1 MRRKNINKK
10 MLIGLEK
17 VDQSLQFLL
26 FGKKVDNETIRN
38 CHPIQVEKYEKM
50 QVIARK
56 PIYYLIYN
64 TQLTKFMID
73 NIYNMYNVDN
83 TKLYFTYSD
92 NAVLEIELFNYK
104 MTYLFNLKSS
114 RWYENCYQELVR
126 IDIKPIKK

>member
-1 MRRKNINKK
+1 MKRKNINRK
-10 MLIGLEK
+10 MLVGLQK

-26 FGKKVDNETIRN
+26 FGKKVDNESIRYCN
-38 CHPIQVEKYEKM
+38 PIQVEKYEKM

-56 PIYYLIYN
+56 PIYYLMHN
-64 TQLTKFMID
+64 TQLTKLMID

-83 TKLYFTYSD
+83 VKLYFTYSD

-104 MTYLFNLKSS
+104 ITYLFNLKTS
-114 RWYENCYQELVR
+114 RWYDNAYQELVR

>member
-1 MRRKNINKK
+1 MKRKNINKK

-38 CHPIQVEKYEKM
+38 CNPIQVEKYEKM

-64 TQLTKFMID
+64 TQLTKYMID

-114 RWYENCYQELVR
+114 RWYENAYQELVR

>member
-1 MRRKNINKK
+1 MKRKNINKK

-38 CHPIQVEKYEKM
+38 CNPIQVEKYEKM

-64 TQLTKFMID
+64 TQLTKTMID

-92 NAVLEIELFNYK
+92 NAVLEIELFNYR
-104 MTYLFNLKSS
+104 MIYLFNLKTS
-114 RWYENCYQELVR
+114 RWYENAYQELVR

>member
-1 MRRKNINKK
+1 MKRKNINKK

-26 FGKKVDNETIRN
+26 FGKKVDDETIRN
-38 CHPIQVEKYEKM
+38 CNPIQVEKYEKM

-73 NIYNMYNVDN
+73 NIYDMYNVNDV
-83 TKLYFTYSD
+83 KLYFTYSD
-92 NAVLEIELFNYK
+92 NVVLEIELFNYK

-114 RWYENCYQELVR
+114 RWYENAYQELVR

>member
-1 MRRKNINKK
+1 MKRKNINKK

-38 CHPIQVEKYEKM
+38 CNPIQVEKYEKM

-73 NIYNMYNVDN
+73 NIYDMYNVNDV
-83 TKLYFTYSD
+83 KLYFTYSD

-114 RWYENCYQELVR
+114 RWYENAYQELVR